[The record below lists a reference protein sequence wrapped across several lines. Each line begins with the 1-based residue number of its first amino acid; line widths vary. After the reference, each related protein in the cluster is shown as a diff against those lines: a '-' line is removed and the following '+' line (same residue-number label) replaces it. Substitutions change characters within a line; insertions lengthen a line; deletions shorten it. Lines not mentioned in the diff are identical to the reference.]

1 MGYADSYEYLKAAE
15 DSYSGGSD
23 DRDDPVLGLRLQ

>member
-15 DSYSGGSD
+15 AT
-23 DRDDPVLGLRLQ
+23 RVAVMIQLQVYVYNE